1 MTIDVMYTRTN
12 DGDYIADFD
21 CNESDLPKSNVFFYV
36 AIQANELAALRQ
48 RVSDLEAKLK
58 SDAVLTPRKCVTCD
72 GQRMAEEM
80 REACA
85 DAVRKLSRMN
95 SAYEDV
101 IRAIPL
107 PVCNPLAPS
116 QSDLDMLAA
125 WHERM

>member
-1 MTIDVMYTRTN
+1 MSALDNLIDTFGEELPYLSRL
-12 DGDYIADFD
+12 
-21 CNESDLPKSNVFFYV
+21 EDL
-36 AIQANELAALRQ
+36 ARAELDALRQ